1 MVGMTEPQDLTKLTV
16 PQLKK
21 ELQAHNLPVT
31 GVKAALVER
40 LTAALA
46 ESSNAE
52 KADVEPAA
60 EKAAEEPAA
69 TAATSAG
76 SEPVQAAAA
85 TGEPSAP
92 MTDAERIAARVKKFG
107 DSVLTAEEKCR
118 MRQERFHTVD
128 PVTDE
133 ERIKA
138 RAARFKIETE
148 ESKADKLLDRAK
160 RFKIDTPELAE
171 EAKRKREERFKKPVA
186 APAGAAGP
194 PLSTDDLA
202 SLIVKRRK

>member
-1 MVGMTEPQDLTKLTV
+1 MTE
-16 PQLKK
+16 
-21 ELQAHNLPVT
+21 
-31 GVKAALVER
+31 
-40 LTAALA
+40 
-46 ESSNAE
+46 
-52 KADVEPAA
+52 
-60 EKAAEEPAA
+60 
-69 TAATSAG
+69 
-76 SEPVQAAAA
+76 
-85 TGEPSAP
+85 
-92 MTDAERIAARVKKFG
+92 AERIAARVKKFG

-118 MRQERFHTVD
+118 MRQERFQTVD

-148 ESKADKLLDRAK
+148 ESKADKLLERAK

-186 APAGAAGP
+186 APAGAAAAA
-194 PLSTDDLA
+194 PLSTDDLD